1 MDKIKIGLIVNPISG
16 LGGPLG
22 LKGSDSDNIWDHVS
36 DVYNLP
42 SLQRTYD
49 TLNNIDSKIVDKI
62 IFYTGNELLGEYLL
76 KQFDF
81 KYKIVYTSKIQR
93 TSRNDTYELLKAF
106 KTQNV
111 NLIVFAG
118 GDGTSSDL
126 IKIIDTD
133 IPVVGIPVGV
143 KMYSSIFPLSPIYS
157 SKIISE
163 FCSYHELKFI
173 LREVSDLDDRNI
185 HKGITTTKFI
195 GYLNTPLNLDDNYL
209 QESKGSSISDEGN
222 EIDNLIEDFI
232 DRYTSMDT
240 YIFGPGSTTNT
251 ILKSID
257 IEGTLLGFDI
267 IKNKKL
273 VYKDCSEND
282 IYNYLNTNQGKDS
295 KLVLTVIG
303 NQGFLFGRGNQQI
316 SPRILNKIDKNNLLI
331 YSTKTKLDS
340 LNNEILIDTGDLIT
354 DKKFSGYVNIIT
366 GYKFSELKKS
376 KSVYL

>member
-16 LGGPLG
+16 FGGPLG
-22 LKGSDSDNIWDHVS
+22 LKGSDSDNIWDHVT
-36 DVYNLP
+36 DIYNLP

-49 TLNNIDSKIVDKI
+49 TLNNIDPKISNKI
-62 IFYTGNELLGEYLL
+62 IFYTGSELLGEYLL

-81 KYKIVYTSKIQR
+81 KFKIVYTSNTQR
-93 TSRNDTYELLKAF
+93 TSRNDTYELLNEF

-111 NLIVFAG
+111 DLIVFAG

-163 FCSYHELKFI
+163 FCSYQELKFI
-173 LREVSDLDDRNI
+173 LREVSDLDDRKI
-185 HKGITTTKFI
+185 HKWITTKKFI

-232 DRYTSMDT
+232 DRYTSVDT

-257 IEGTLLGFDI
+257 VDGTLLGFDI

-273 VYKDCSEND
+273 LYKDCS
-282 IYNYLNTNQGKDS
+282 
-295 KLVLTVIG
+295 
-303 NQGFLFGRGNQQI
+303 
-316 SPRILNKIDKNNLLI
+316 
-331 YSTKTKLDS
+331 
-340 LNNEILIDTGDLIT
+340 
-354 DKKFSGYVNIIT
+354 
-366 GYKFSELKKS
+366 
-376 KSVYL
+376 

>member
-1 MDKIKIGLIVNPISG
+1 MNKIKIGLIVNPISG
-16 LGGPLG
+16 FGGPLG
-22 LKGSDSDNIWDHVS
+22 LKGSDTDDIWDHVT

-49 TLNNIDSKIVDKI
+49 TLNNIDSKIADKI
-62 IFYTGNELLGEYLL
+62 VFYTGSELLGEYLL
-76 KQFDF
+76 KQFSYKF
-81 KYKIVYTSKIQR
+81 KIVYTSKIQR
-93 TSRNDTYELLKAF
+93 TSRSDTYNLLNEF
-106 KTQNV
+106 KNQNV
-111 NLIVFAG
+111 DLIVFAG

-157 SKIISE
+157 AKIISE
-163 FCSYHELKFI
+163 FCTYNDREFI
-173 LREVSDLDDRNI
+173 LREVSDLDDRKIN
-185 HKGITTTKFI
+185 KGLTSTKFI
-195 GYLNTPLNLDDNYL
+195 GYLTTPLNLNDNYL

-222 EIDNLIEDFI
+222 EIDNLIEDFS
-232 DRYTSMDT
+232 DRYTNLNS
-240 YIFGPGSTTNT
+240 YIFGPGSTTNS

-257 IEGTLLGFDI
+257 IDGTLLGFDI

-273 VYKDCSEND
+273 LYKDCSEND
-282 IYNYLNTNQGKDS
+282 IYNYLNTKQANDS

-340 LNNEILIDTGDLIT
+340 LNNEILIDTGDLTT
-354 DKKFSGYVNIIT
+354 DKKFTGYVNIIT